1 MSNKMNLE
9 DIYMNNNKINN
20 NIVNSKINM
29 KQLILMNFKLI
40 YKIK

>member
-1 MSNKMNLE
+1 MNLE